1 MTWSAFISVPFITQ
15 FGKDILHLQQ
25 KLELHLH
32 PVIPKVHSSWLGTN
46 NCSPKWSL
54 LVVDINFVEP
64 QSDKVNIHHLPQHLG
79 E

>member
-1 MTWSAFISVPFITQ
+1 MTRSAFISVSFVTQ

-25 KLELHLH
+25 KLGLQLY
-32 PVIPKVHSSWLGTN
+32 PIIPKVQLVGAN

-64 QSDKVNIHHLPQHLG
+64 QSDKVNIHRLPQHLS